1 MVGPDGKVLGR
12 RILAHPHDDEQP
24 FTREI
29 TGVRVAPGTR
39 RVTVRALMKP
49 GGAGGDVR
57 SVQLDP

>member
-1 MVGPDGKVLGR
+1 MLGT